1 MRKVSSGGGNIED
14 LKTLLRPVIESMG
27 YEFVGCEFTSQ
38 GHFATLRIYI
48 DKNGG
53 VNADDCGRVSHQI
66 SALLDV
72 EASISHQYHLEVSS
86 PGLDRPLFSIE
97 DFRKFIKH
105 EINIHLKTKLN
116 NRANFTGVID
126 VIKDNEIIINCDG
139 EKFVLPVNQIAKANL
154 VPKF

>member
-1 MRKVSSGGGNIED
+1 MKPED
-14 LKTLLRPVIESMG
+14 IKQLIRPVIESMG

-38 GHFATLRIYI
+38 GRFATLQIYI

-53 VNADDCGRVSHQI
+53 VNADDCERVSHQI

-97 DFRKFIKH
+97 DFRKFINH
-105 EINIHLKTKLN
+105 EVTIRLKMPLN
-116 NRANFTGVID
+116 NRANFKGVIEAVESHQ
-126 VIKDNEIIINCDG
+126 VIVKCDG